1 MRLDRLCLVINR
13 CDPWFRAL
21 GLGWLTQVWQ
31 VLAGDNPMG
40 QLKEIWRLGVVPAL
54 ANAGFLL
61 LWATLAAMVQTS
73 LGAIPG
79 PGRVWQQVGVLIDD
93 ATAKRVKAQ
102 EFHLGQDAKNA
113 ALVAKGKPDAV
124 KTRRFAGKST
134 FPGQILTS
142 IRTVF
147 PGFLIGTIIAV
158 PLGILCGLSPTANAA
173 INPLVQ
179 IVKPV
184 VSATAGGAG
193 GGTRCRPTRPHA
205 LCLPDRGAQHDFAG
219 D

>member
-1 MRLDRLCLVINR
+1 
-13 CDPWFRAL
+13 
-21 GLGWLTQVWQ
+21 
-31 VLAGDNPMG
+31 
-40 QLKEIWRLGVVPAL
+40 
-54 ANAGFLL
+54 
-61 LWATLAAMVQTS
+61 MVQTT
-73 LGAIPG
+73 LDAIPG
-79 PGRVWQQVGVLIDD
+79 PGQFWQQVGVLIDD
-93 ATAKRVKAQ
+93 ATAGRVKAQ
-102 EFHLGQDAKNA
+102 EFYLGQDAKDA

-124 KTRRFAGKST
+124 KTRRFAGKSS
-134 FPGQILTS
+134 FPGQILPS

-179 IVKPV
+179 IVTLV

-193 GGTRCRPTRPHA
+193 GGTRHRPTRPRPHA